1 MHWFP
6 TDLKMLLNKMVSFG
20 IARLVSSLNHLIM
33 AIMKWFPFMF
43 WHFEEYFWASDILR
57 VLMTNENNYNIEM
70 LIVLSTNLRTLC
82 PRLIVCSTFYTF
94 DNKPV
99 TAMPK
104 NNCRFEILH
113 GKQHTW
119 GCHAQECTICT
130 ETLFCFGTKWT
141 KRPPEKD
148 FERLYQGTIRTCYKK
163 YMVS

>member
-6 TDLKMLLNKMVSFG
+6 SDLKILLNKMVSFG

-94 DNKPV
+94 DNKPEA
-99 TAMPK
+99 AMPK
-104 NNCRFEILH
+104 NNCRF
-113 GKQHTW
+113 
-119 GCHAQECTICT
+119 
-130 ETLFCFGTKWT
+130 
-141 KRPPEKD
+141 
-148 FERLYQGTIRTCYKK
+148 
-163 YMVS
+163 YMVNNTPEVAMPKNAPFALKHLFASGQNEQSSRLRKISKGSIKGP